1 VARYGNFSYAS
12 AKYGLQ
18 PRLAFSVEP
27 MELVVLDFT
36 KTRVEWQSP
45 TGNFTKIRLVRNQSG
60 FPETAEDGIV
70 IWEEAA
76 TEGTVTRS
84 TFVDS
89 DDAEIVIPPIT
100 PGQQV
105 YYRMFLFIDAGY
117 WVVAGQITDTVPSDH
132 NSQKRIMD
140 IIPKVFTSQIQSP
153 LGVTDENSSLYA
165 FMEGMSFT
173 YEQLLTQI
181 DLLRPNHSFESGSFA
196 LLPIETLNFG
206 LDLEPN
212 LPVRNQKR
220 LIREAIFMYTHKG
233 LSDGIQTYA
242 ESLTGYAPTL
252 TVSENLL
259 LSVQDSTFYGSVGNW
274 TATNATL
281 SSSTEQVADTGDN
294 VIDGTDTC
302 KIIASSAG
310 LMSLG
315 NVLPITK
322 GVPVTAGTEYIMS
335 LKLKSPTSAG
345 NITPRISYYDKN
357 TTLLF
362 SKAGTAVAA
371 NNTWKSASLIT
382 DAPAAQTAVLTGA
395 VGSSGS
401 IVYTTDDP
409 HTYLVGSVVTI
420 TGFSTTAVNLSNVTI
435 TAVTSDTFTV
445 ANAYTGT
452 ATGTGAVKTL
462 EAKYASLGISY
473 SAAGTYYVDQV
484 CVQAGDTV
492 DYDEARAI
500 DIFLDSSKVNY
511 IKNPSFET
519 NTNQWSITAASNTRV
534 SVAPDDISGGT
545 TSLNLS
551 IASAATIA
559 TTTGSLPVLDKYYTL
574 SFYAK
579 GSTTSTGTVTL
590 TPKDNGVALT
600 AQVVS
605 SAFTLS
611 TNWQRFT
618 VTTYV
623 DAEDVDVALTAT
635 ATIVF
640 NSSSGATVWVDAV
653 QLEASP
659 FASDYY
665 DGNLA
670 SQFGAVWEGT
680 ANESPTHLYPNKPFK
695 IPRLAQTLDS
705 WVPPNSFWRV
715 RSFAGVEFTNLT
727 V

>member
-1 VARYGNFSYAS
+1 
-12 AKYGLQ
+12 
-18 PRLAFSVEP
+18 
-27 MELVVLDFT
+27 
-36 KTRVEWQSP
+36 
-45 TGNFTKIRLVRNQSG
+45 
-60 FPETAEDGIV
+60 
-70 IWEEAA
+70 
-76 TEGTVTRS
+76 
-84 TFVDS
+84 
-89 DDAEIVIPPIT
+89 
-100 PGQQV
+100 
-105 YYRMFLFIDAGY
+105 
-117 WVVAGQITDTVPSDH
+117 
-132 NSQKRIMD
+132 
-140 IIPKVFTSQIQSP
+140 
-153 LGVTDENSSLYA
+153 
-165 FMEGMSFT
+165 MEGMSFT

-181 DLLRPNHSFESGSFA
+181 DLLRPNHSFESGAFA

-212 LPVRNQKR
+212 LPVTNQKR

-242 ESLTGYAPTL
+242 ESLTGYAPTI
-252 TVSENLL
+252 TVSPNLL
-259 LSVQDSTFYGSVGNW
+259 LSVQDSTFYDSVGNW
-274 TATNATL
+274 TATNATIT
-281 SSSTEQVADTGDN
+281 SSTEQVADTGDN

-302 KIIASSAG
+302 KIVASSAG

-315 NVLPITK
+315 NLLPITK
-322 GVPVTAGTEYIMS
+322 GVPVTGGTEYIMS

-345 NITPRISYYDKN
+345 NITPRIYYYDKN

-382 DAPAAQTAVLTGA
+382 DAPAAQTAVITGA

-500 DIFLDSSKVNY
+500 DIFLDSSKINY
-511 IKNPSFET
+511 IKNPSFEE
-519 NTNQWSITAASNTRV
+519 NTNQWSITATSSSVV

-545 TSLNLS
+545 ESLNLN
-551 IASAATIA
+551 IASGATIE

-590 TPKDNGVALT
+590 TPEDDGVGLA
-600 AQVVS
+600 AEVS

-611 TNWQRFT
+611 TDWQRFT
-618 VTTYV
+618 ITTYV
-623 DAEDVDVALTAT
+623 DADDVAVELTAV
-635 ATIVF
+635 ANIEF
-640 NSSSGATVWVDAV
+640 DADSGEEVWVDAV

-680 ANESPTHLYPNKPFK
+680 PNESPTHLYPNKPFK

>member
-1 VARYGNFSYAS
+1 
-12 AKYGLQ
+12 
-18 PRLAFSVEP
+18 
-27 MELVVLDFT
+27 
-36 KTRVEWQSP
+36 
-45 TGNFTKIRLVRNQSG
+45 
-60 FPETAEDGIV
+60 
-70 IWEEAA
+70 
-76 TEGTVTRS
+76 
-84 TFVDS
+84 
-89 DDAEIVIPPIT
+89 
-100 PGQQV
+100 
-105 YYRMFLFIDAGY
+105 MFLFIDAGY

-132 NSQKRIMD
+132 NAQKRIMD
-140 IIPKVFTSQIQSP
+140 IIPKVFTSNIQSP
-153 LGVTDENSSLYA
+153 LGVTDENSTLYA

-181 DLLRPNHSFESGSFA
+181 DLLRPNHSFESGAFS
-196 LLPIETLNFG
+196 LLPVETLNFG

-242 ESLTGYAPTL
+242 ESLTGYAPTI

-259 LSVQDSTFYGSVGNW
+259 LSVQDSTFYGSIGNW
-274 TATNATL
+274 TATNATIT
-281 SSSTEQVADTGDN
+281 SSTEQVADTGDN

-302 KIIASSAG
+302 KIVASAAG

-322 GVPVTAGTEYIMS
+322 GVPVKAGTEYIMS

-345 NITPRISYYDKN
+345 NITPRVYYYDKN
-357 TTLLF
+357 ATLLF

-371 NNTWKSASLIT
+371 NNTWKSASLVT
-382 DAPAAQTAVLTGA
+382 TAPAAHTAVLTGA

-401 IVYTTDDP
+401 VVYTTDDP

-445 ANAYTGT
+445 SNAYTGT

-500 DIFLDSSKVNY
+500 DIFLDSNKINY
-511 IKNPSFET
+511 IKNPSFEE
-519 NTNQWSITAASNTRV
+519 NTNQWIITATSSSVV

-545 TSLNLS
+545 ESLNLDIS
-551 IASAATIA
+551 SGATIE
-559 TTTGSLPVLDKYYTL
+559 TTTGVLPILDKYYTL

-579 GSTTSTGTVTL
+579 GSTTSTGTITL
-590 TPKDNGVALT
+590 TPKDDGVGLA
-600 AQVVS
+600 AEVS
-605 SAFTLS
+605 DEFTLS
-611 TNWQRFT
+611 TDWQRFT
-618 VTTYV
+618 VTAYV
-623 DAEDVDVALTAT
+623 DADDVEVELTAT
-635 ATIVF
+635 AAIEF
-640 NSSSGATVWVDAV
+640 DSDSGEEVWVDAV

-680 ANESPTHLYPNKPFK
+680 PNESPTHLYPNKPFK

>member
-1 VARYGNFSYAS
+1 
-12 AKYGLQ
+12 
-18 PRLAFSVEP
+18 
-27 MELVVLDFT
+27 
-36 KTRVEWQSP
+36 
-45 TGNFTKIRLVRNQSG
+45 
-60 FPETAEDGIV
+60 
-70 IWEEAA
+70 
-76 TEGTVTRS
+76 
-84 TFVDS
+84 
-89 DDAEIVIPPIT
+89 
-100 PGQQV
+100 
-105 YYRMFLFIDAGY
+105 
-117 WVVAGQITDTVPSDH
+117 
-132 NSQKRIMD
+132 
-140 IIPKVFTSQIQSP
+140 
-153 LGVTDENSSLYA
+153 
-165 FMEGMSFT
+165 
-173 YEQLLTQI
+173 
-181 DLLRPNHSFESGSFA
+181 
-196 LLPIETLNFG
+196 
-206 LDLEPN
+206 
-212 LPVRNQKR
+212 
-220 LIREAIFMYTHKG
+220 
-233 LSDGIQTYA
+233 
-242 ESLTGYAPTL
+242 
-252 TVSENLL
+252 
-259 LSVQDSTFYGSVGNW
+259 
-274 TATNATL
+274 
-281 SSSTEQVADTGDN
+281 
-294 VIDGTDTC
+294 
-302 KIIASSAG
+302 
-310 LMSLG
+310 MSLG
-315 NVLPITK
+315 NLLPITK

-345 NITPRISYYDKN
+345 NITPQIYYYDKN

-382 DAPAAQTAVLTGA
+382 DAPAAQTAVITGA

-401 IVYTTDDP
+401 VVYTTDDP
-409 HTYLVGSVVTI
+409 HTYLIGSVVTI

-484 CVQAGDTV
+484 CVQEGDTV

-500 DIFLDSSKVNY
+500 DIFLDSSKINY
-511 IKNPSFET
+511 IKNPSFEE
-519 NTNQWSITAASNTRV
+519 NTNQWSITADDDSVV

-545 TSLNLS
+545 ESLNLDIS
-551 IASAATIA
+551 SGATIE
-559 TTTGSLPVLDKYYTL
+559 TTTGVLPILDKYYTL

-579 GSTTSTGTVTL
+579 GSTTSTGTITL
-590 TPKDNGVALT
+590 TPKDDGVGLA
-600 AQVVS
+600 AEVNS
-605 SAFTLS
+605 IFTLS
-611 TNWQRFT
+611 TDWQRFT

-623 DAEDVDVALTAT
+623 DADDVAVELTAT
-635 ATIVF
+635 ANIEF
-640 NSSSGATVWVDAV
+640 DADSGEEVWVDAV

-680 ANESPTHLYPNKPFK
+680 PNESPTHLYPNKPFK